1 MPLLSL
7 IEDNL
12 GFVRD
17 LGISACSLSAAG
29 NAEGRGVGQLYQEMR
44 ALRYKIVYVTPEKI
58 ASSPGLQATMDELYG
73 RG

>member
-12 GFVRD
+12 GFVLD
-17 LGISACSLSAAG
+17 LGISACSLSTTG
-29 NAEGRGVGQLYQEMR
+29 NENGARVGQLYQEMK

-58 ASSPGLQATMDELYG
+58 ASSPGLQATLAELYA
-73 RG
+73 RN